1 MLDAETLVN
10 EWTWKTPAMRQM
22 TIAVCR
28 LALDKDDFSAL
39 DLPVQGER
47 EHGGQ
52 GIAGS
57 VFRSLAEAKI
67 IEPVGTWSTD
77 GSEFYQRRVRN
88 ANGNPVGVWRGADK
102 ALARALLRRHAPE
115 LVPDPAQMEL
125 WGAV

>member
-1 MLDAETLVN
+1 MLDAETVVN
-10 EWTWKTPAMRQM
+10 EWQWKTPAMKAM

-28 LALDKDDFSAL
+28 LALSADEFSAL
-39 DLPVQGER
+39 DLPVQGEA

-67 IEPVGTWSTD
+67 IEPVGAWSSD

-88 ANGNPVGVWRGADK
+88 KNGNPVGVWRGADK
-102 ALARALLRRHAPE
+102 ALVRALLRRHAPD
-115 LVPDPAQMEL
+115 LAPDSVQMEL
-125 WGAV
+125 WGAP